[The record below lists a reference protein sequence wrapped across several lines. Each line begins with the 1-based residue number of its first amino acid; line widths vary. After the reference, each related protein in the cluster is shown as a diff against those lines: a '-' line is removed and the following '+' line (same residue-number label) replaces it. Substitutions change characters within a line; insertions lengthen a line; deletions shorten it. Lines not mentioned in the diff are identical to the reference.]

1 VQVPHAG
8 LDAEGY
14 VAPLPAV
21 HAHAPGGRPAVTA
34 GPAGSSW
41 SDDLGTALDAGG
53 HTAEQLGER
62 GRAVPLQAAAAF
74 QHLSRF
80 GLTALGGLLP
90 DPDWRDAV
98 NLVGSIWDTYSAVR
112 DLTAAAAAGGLE
124 LSGVGLWAARFS
136 VLGGALSAGLFAA
149 QAYSA
154 RRSRD
159 RVGYGLMAVGSAA
172 ATAGLMTAG
181 GSLMAIGATTSVVPP
196 VGLTL
201 IAVGAG
207 ICVTG
212 YLVRHPE
219 WCRSAARIGATALD
233 VAWRAQ
239 TAPVRVGASVASGV
253 ADRARSL
260 AGSIPTPW

>member
-1 VQVPHAG
+1 
-8 LDAEGY
+8 
-14 VAPLPAV
+14 
-21 HAHAPGGRPAVTA
+21 
-34 GPAGSSW
+34 
-41 SDDLGTALDAGG
+41 
-53 HTAEQLGER
+53 
-62 GRAVPLQAAAAF
+62 VPLQAAAAL

-90 DPDWRDAV
+90 DPDWRDAS
-98 NLVGSIWDTYSAVR
+98 NLVGSIWDTYSAVC
-112 DLTAAAAAGGLE
+112 DLVSAAAPGGLE

-136 VLGGALSAGLFAA
+136 VLGGALSTGLFAA

-154 RRSRD
+154 RRRRD
-159 RVGYGLMAVGSAA
+159 RLGYGLMAVGSAA
-172 ATAGLMTAG
+172 TTAGLMTAG

-219 WCRSAARIGATALD
+219 WCRGAVRVGAKALD
-233 VAWRAQ
+233 LAWRAQ
-239 TAPVRVGASVASGV
+239 TAPVRAVASVASGV